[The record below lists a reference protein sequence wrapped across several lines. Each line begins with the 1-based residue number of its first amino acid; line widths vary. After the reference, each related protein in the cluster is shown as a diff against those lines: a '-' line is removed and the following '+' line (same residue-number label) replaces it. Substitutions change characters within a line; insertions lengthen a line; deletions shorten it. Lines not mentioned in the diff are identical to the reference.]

1 SLAFAANQASNASD
15 EPVAGGISQITR
27 RTLIDDV
34 TSHYSTQFWRAA
46 SILPRSFGAFDE
58 RHRSSD
64 KPNEARGSHRQ
75 RTSLRETQRAPGSH

>member
-1 SLAFAANQASNASD
+1 ARISDGVHQATRTHAATGAAAESLAFAANQASNASD

-46 SILPRSFGAFDE
+46 SILPRSFG
-58 RHRSSD
+58 
-64 KPNEARGSHRQ
+64 
-75 RTSLRETQRAPGSH
+75 